1 MKEGIST
8 ILIHNHILRYD
19 RISGV
24 YVMNECHCSVKVQ
37 GLSVKKNNN
46 IILNNISFAINHGE
60 ILALIGKNGAGK
72 TTLLKA
78 IINSIPHSG
87 LIGFFNSEGK
97 KISNPKIGYVPQH
110 LGFDK
115 NTPMTVL
122 DLFCSNS
129 KNMPIWLGRSK
140 KRVKKAKEML
150 KKVGAES
157 HLNKPIGALSGG
169 ELQRVLLAFA
179 LDPMPDIL
187 LLDEPLSAVDR
198 KGVGKLY
205 SVLVSMREEYHMP
218 IILVSHDLGQVYRYA
233 NTFVLIDKHI
243 IETGKSKEMYKS
255 QKVKEI
261 FGFDLESSDAL

>member
-1 MKEGIST
+1 M
-8 ILIHNHILRYD
+8 D
-19 RISGV
+19 R
-24 YVMNECHCSVKVQ
+24 CHCSVKIHN
-37 GLSVKKNNN
+37 LSVKKNNN
-46 IILNNISFAINHGE
+46 ILLSNISFTVNHGE

-78 IINSIPHSG
+78 VINSIPHGG
-87 LIGFFNSEGK
+87 LIEFFNSEGK
-97 KISNPKIGYVPQH
+97 KILNPKIGYVPQR

-129 KNMPIWLGRSK
+129 KSMPIWFMRSK
-140 KRVKKAKEML
+140 KRVERAKEML
-150 KKVGAES
+150 KKVGAEN
-157 HLNKPIGALSGG
+157 HINKLLGSLSGG

-198 KGVGKLY
+198 KGANKLY

-218 IILVSHDLGQVYRYA
+218 IIFYTSLH
-233 NTFVLIDKHI
+233 F
-243 IETGKSKEMYKS
+243 
-255 QKVKEI
+255 
-261 FGFDLESSDAL
+261 